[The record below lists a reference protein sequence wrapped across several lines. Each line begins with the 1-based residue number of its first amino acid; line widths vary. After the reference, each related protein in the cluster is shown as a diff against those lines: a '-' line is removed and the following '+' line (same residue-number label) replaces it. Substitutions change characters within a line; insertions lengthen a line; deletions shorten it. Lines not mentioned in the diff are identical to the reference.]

1 MRLYLRYLALV
12 FGTLVMVASTYAREE
27 YDAKVE
33 TNVSMKTRDGITLR
47 ADIYRPD
54 APGKFPVILQ
64 RTPYDKR
71 NDVATGLRFAA
82 HGYVFVDQDVRG
94 RNGSEGDWYPFKY
107 ESQDGYD
114 AVEWAAG
121 LPYSNGKVGLF
132 GGSYVGAT
140 QMLAAIASPPH
151 LVGIMP
157 FVTATDYFEDWA
169 YQGGAFQQ
177 LLAQAWSS
185 ALALDGLT
193 RRTAGTASP
202 THWDLNHSPVDYPLL
217 DPGKTTAD
225 LAKYY
230 FDWID
235 HPTYDDY
242 WKQWSVQ
249 RNFDKIQ
256 VPALVIGGWYDLFQD
271 GSLRTYTGIK
281 NKGGSEAARNQ
292 TRLVMIV
299 GGHAGGTQTIGDI
312 DFGKKSVPDITGLAI
327 EWYNYLLKG
336 VDDGISKQ
344 PRVKLFVMGK
354 NDWRYE
360 DDWPLVR
367 AKNTSYYLHSNGK
380 ANTLSG
386 DGTLSTVSPETEPSD
401 QYVYDPDKP
410 VPTHGGVVL
419 GATAQYPPGPLDQRA
434 VETRPDVLVYTTPA
448 FKQDTEVT
456 GHVTLELYVS
466 SSAVDTD
473 FVGKLID
480 VSPSGQAE
488 NLTDGILRARYRVSE
503 EKPELMN
510 PGEVY
515 KLTIDLWSTANV
527 FLAGH
532 KLRLEIESSN
542 FPRFDRNLNNG
553 LSPETSTTPVTATNV
568 IYHDKD
574 HPSAIILPVVP

>member
-1 MRLYLRYLALV
+1 MRISHACRAMILGV
-12 FGTLVMVASTYAREE
+12 VMGGAIAHAGEQYSV
-27 YDAKVE
+27 KIE
-33 TNVSMKTRDGITLR
+33 TNVAMTTRDGVTLQ

-71 NDVATGLRFAA
+71 NDVATGLRFASN
-82 HGYVFVDQDVRG
+82 GFVFVDQDVRG
-94 RNGSEGDWYPFKY
+94 RNASGGDWYPFKY
-107 ESQDGYD
+107 ESRDGYD
-114 AVEWAAG
+114 AVEWVAA

-140 QMLAAIASPPH
+140 QVLAAIASPPH
-151 LVGIMP
+151 LAGIMP
-157 FVTATDYFEDWA
+157 FVTASDYFDDWA

-193 RRTAGTASP
+193 RRAAGTALP
-202 THWDLNHSPVDYPLL
+202 THWNLMNPPVDYPVL
-217 DPGKTTAD
+217 DPGSGSAG
-225 LAKYY
+225 LANYY

-235 HPTYDDY
+235 HPTDDDY
-242 WKQWSVQ
+242 WKQWSIQ
-249 RNFDKIQ
+249 RDFARIQ

-271 GSLRTYTGIK
+271 GSLRTYMGIK
-281 NKGGSEAARNQ
+281 SKGGSEAARKE
-292 TRLVMIV
+292 TRLIMVV
-299 GGHAGGTQTIGDI
+299 GGHAGSTETIGDV
-312 DFGKKSVPDITGLAI
+312 DFGKASIPDITGLGI
-327 EWYNYLLKG
+327 EWYDYLFKG
-336 VDDGISKQ
+336 IDNEMSKP

-354 NDWRYE
+354 NLWRDE
-360 DDWPLVR
+360 ADWPLAR
-367 AKNTSYYLHSNGK
+367 ARSASYYLHSEGN

-386 DGTLSTVSPETEPSD
+386 DGALSETPPGAEPAD
-401 QYVYDPDKP
+401 RYVYNPDHP
-410 VPTHGGVVL
+410 VPTHGGAVL
-419 GATAQYPPGPLDQRA
+419 GDTQHYPPGPHDQRA

-448 FKQDTEVT
+448 FAHDTEVT

-480 VSPSGQAE
+480 VSANGQAE
-488 NLTDGILRARYRVSE
+488 NLTDGILRARYRDSE

-510 PGEVY
+510 PGQVY
-515 KLTIDLWSTANV
+515 KLTIDLWSTSNV

-553 LSPETSTTPVTATNV
+553 LSPETSTMPVTATNT
-568 IYHDKD
+568 IYHDKA
-574 HPSAIILPVVP
+574 HPSVLILPVIP